1 MPTMNLRIQVII
13 FGCIFFLSMEL
24 SVFYMSDLFCS
35 PLQILF
41 LMLVGLGVVM
51 FLFLILGAC
60 QFCKRT

>member
-1 MPTMNLRIQVII
+1 MPAMNLRIQVII
-13 FGCIFFLSMEL
+13 FGCILFLSMEL
-24 SVFYMSDLFCS
+24 SVLYMSDLFYS

-60 QFCKRT
+60 QFCKRA